1 MVQKHQ
7 QRKEQIM
14 RRITTG
20 IVGGPIL
27 GQLSAFQNNVSG
39 VVTNQDITL
48 SPSGT
53 GIVKVNSHLQLQAQS
68 DLRLG
73 DADSTHYVGLQAES
87 SIATSVTYTF
97 PATGQSSG
105 YVLQTNGSGVLS
117 WTSPAL
123 DITDQVAAT
132 ATYYPAILTATS
144 GETTTLNTSSSK
156 LTFQPS
162 TGNLGVGGQ
171 VGGASASFSGNMS
184 AGSITETSS
193 IALKENITPI
203 EDALEAIIKLPG
215 KVYDRKDGSSYNE
228 VGLIAEEVNE
238 VIPNVVKKDATGN
251 TESIYYSRLSAYL
264 IEAVKAL
271 KTEVDSLKG
280 K

>member
-1 MVQKHQ
+1 
-7 QRKEQIM
+7 M

-53 GIVKVNSHLQLQAQS
+53 GIVAIGSHLMVKNTKALQ
-68 DLRLG
+68 LG
-73 DADSTHYVGLQAES
+73 DADSTHFVGFKAEDT
-87 SIATSVTYTF
+87 ITTSVTYTM
-97 PATGQSSG
+97 PATGQTNG
-105 YVLQTNGSGVLS
+105 YVLQTDGSSVLS

-123 DITDQVAAT
+123 DITNQVADT
-132 ATYYPAILTATS
+132 AIYYPNMTNATS
-144 GETTTLNTSSSK
+144 GETTQLFTSSTK

-162 TGNLGVGGQ
+162 TGNFSVGGQ
-171 VGGASASFSGNMS
+171 VGGASASFTNNMS

-193 IALKENITPI
+193 ITLKENITPI
-203 EDALEAIIKLPG
+203 DNALEAIVQLAG
-215 KVYDRKDGSSYNE
+215 KIYDRKDGSAINE
-228 VGLIAEEVNE
+228 AGLIAEEVNE
-238 VIPNVVKKDATGN
+238 IIPNVVKRDKDGN
-251 TESIYYSRLSAYL
+251 PEAIYYSRLSAYL
-264 IEAVKAL
+264 IEAVKTI
-271 KTEVDSLKG
+271 KTEIDILKG

>member
-1 MVQKHQ
+1 
-7 QRKEQIM
+7 M

-203 EDALEAIIKLPG
+203 EDALEAIIKLTG

-228 VGLIAEEVNE
+228 VGLIAEEVNK

>member
-1 MVQKHQ
+1 
-7 QRKEQIM
+7 M

-53 GIVKVNSHLQLQAQS
+53 GIVKVNSHLQLQGQA

-73 DADSTHYVGLQAES
+73 DADSTHYVGFQAES
-87 SIATSVTYTF
+87 SIATSVVYTM
-97 PATGQSSG
+97 PATGQSAG
-105 YVLQTNGSGVLS
+105 YVLQTDGSGVLS

-144 GETTTLNTSSSK
+144 GETTVLNTSSSK

-162 TGNLGVGGQ
+162 TGNFTVSGQ
-171 VGGASASFSGNMS
+171 VSGGSASFTNNMS

-203 EDALEAIIKLPG
+203 EDALDAILKLTG

-251 TESIYYSRLSAYL
+251 SESIYYSRLSAYL

>member
-1 MVQKHQ
+1 
-7 QRKEQIM
+7 M

-39 VVTNQDITL
+39 VVANQDITL

-53 GIVKVNSHLQLQAQS
+53 GIVKVNSHLQLQGQS

-73 DADSTHYVGLQAES
+73 DADSTHYVGFQAES
-87 SIATSVTYTF
+87 TITSSVTYTF
-97 PATGQSSG
+97 PATGQSNG
-105 YVLQTNGSGVLS
+105 YILQTDGSGVLS

-162 TGNLGVGGQ
+162 TGNFAASGQ
-171 VGGASASFSGNMS
+171 VSGGSASFTNNMS

-193 IALKENITPI
+193 IVLKENINPI
-203 EDALEAIIKLPG
+203 EDALDAILKLTG

-228 VGLIAEEVNE
+228 VGLIAEEVNK

-271 KTEVDSLKG
+271 KTEIDSLKG

>member
-1 MVQKHQ
+1 
-7 QRKEQIM
+7 M

-39 VVTNQDITL
+39 VVANQNITL
-48 SPSGT
+48 SPGGT
-53 GIVKVNSHLQLQAQS
+53 GIVKISSHLQIDNQAN
-68 DLRLG
+68 LRLG
-73 DADSTHYVGLQAES
+73 DADSSHYVAFQAES
-87 SIATSVTYTF
+87 SISSDVTYTF

-123 DITDQVAAT
+123 DINDQLAAT
-132 ATYYPAILTATS
+132 ATYYPAILTNNS
-144 GETTTLNTSSSK
+144 GETTALNTSSTK

-162 TGNLGVGGQ
+162 TGNLTIGGQ
-171 VGGASASFSGNMS
+171 LGGASASFSGNMS

-193 IALKENITPI
+193 IALKQNITPI
-203 EDALEAIIKLPG
+203 EDALEAILKLTG

-238 VIPNVVKKDATGN
+238 VIPNVVKKDTQGN

-264 IEAVKAL
+264 IEAVKSL
-271 KTEVDSLKG
+271 KDEIDTLKG